1 MTTVDY
7 LIQTKP
13 EIAKAIV
20 KSDQQS
26 KAKPAQTVSGG
37 RCASAYCN
45 EPMSTKHAPYCS
57 ADCKRISQTA

>member
-7 LIQTKP
+7 LIQT
-13 EIAKAIV
+13 ELETAKAIV
-20 KSDQQS
+20 KSDRQK
-26 KAKPAQTVSGG
+26 KAKPTQMVSGG

-57 ADCKRISQTA
+57 ADCRRISQTA